1 MGINHDNRNP
11 RDKLELIET
20 NYLIPFFFAA
30 YLSAFV
36 YEICFN
42 SSQATALPSPNYLLE
57 QISKHPYVQL
67 KSHVMAPPSLLL
79 LTPPPSTFDKAA
91 LRAAYLPPLEASLI
105 ALSNSG
111 IPQDST
117 AVLDIVVPCPH
128 LASQS
133 TKPRSTIFKDTQH
146 LLAGLYALV
155 GFIAAEQTIELDGP
169 GGIDA
174 RILLLEDS
182 SEKFEGEVK
191 NRQVTG
197 PIIDLGTLALTRKE
211 WKFIFTVQSET
222 GQGLFNS
229 YRSLANPKSPTLKG
243 EVKQVPGGTTITN
256 TIHPTPVTRND
267 GGGSEKTHQ
276 VVAVG
281 GTFDHLHTGH
291 KLLLTATA
299 LVLQPPL
306 NFTPSDHLPL
316 RFIVGITGDELLVNK
331 KHAEFLESWD
341 QREQNVINFLIPLL
355 SFSTDTK
362 ADVERIRVNE
372 DRVNGQGVV
381 TLLKAANVQIE
392 CVVIQDPFGPTITDA
407 SVSALVVSGETRD
420 GGKAVNDKRIAQ
432 GWEGL
437 ETFEIDVLDEK
448 DEVGEGKE
456 GVTKTENYAA
466 KISSS
471 VIRQRR
477 AEKAKQTGRER
488 KPSPSNL

>member
-1 MGINHDNRNP
+1 
-11 RDKLELIET
+11 
-20 NYLIPFFFAA
+20 
-30 YLSAFV
+30 
-36 YEICFN
+36 
-42 SSQATALPSPNYLLE
+42 
-57 QISKHPYVQL
+57 
-67 KSHVMAPPSLLL
+67 MAPPSLLL
-79 LTPPPSTFDKAA
+79 LTPPPSTFDRAA
-91 LRAAYLPPLEASLI
+91 LRTAYLPPLTASLI
-105 ALSNSG
+105 ALSNTDIS
-111 IPQDST
+111 QDST

-133 TKPRSTIFKDTQH
+133 TKPRSTIFPQTQH
-146 LLAGLYALV
+146 LLAGLYALIA
-155 GFIAAEQTIELDGP
+155 FIAAEQNIDIDGP

-182 SEKFEGEVK
+182 SGKFEGTEVK
-191 NRQVTG
+191 NHQVTG
-197 PIIDLGTLALTRKE
+197 PVIDLGTLALTRKT
-211 WKFIFTVQSET
+211 WSKIFVVQSEA
-222 GQGLFNS
+222 GQELFNS
-229 YRSLANPKSPTLKG
+229 YRSLANAKSPTLKG
-243 EVKQVPGGTTITN
+243 EVTQVSGGTAIIN
-256 TIHPTPVTRND
+256 TIQPTSVTRND

-306 NFTPSDHLPL
+306 SSTPSDELPL
-316 RFIVGITGDELLVNK
+316 RLIVGITGDELLVNK
-331 KHAEFLESWD
+331 KHADFLESWD
-341 QREQNVINFLIPLL
+341 QREQNVVNFLVPLL
-355 SFSTDTK
+355 SFTTHTK

-381 TLLKAANVQIE
+381 TLLKSANVQIE
-392 CVVIQDPFGPTITDA
+392 CVVIQDPFGPTITDE

-420 GGKAVNDKRIAQ
+420 GGKAVNDKRIEQ

-448 DEVGEGKE
+448 DEEDQEGAR
-456 GVTKTENYAA
+456 KTENYAA

-488 KPSPSNL
+488 KPSPSSL

>member
-1 MGINHDNRNP
+1 
-11 RDKLELIET
+11 
-20 NYLIPFFFAA
+20 
-30 YLSAFV
+30 
-36 YEICFN
+36 
-42 SSQATALPSPNYLLE
+42 
-57 QISKHPYVQL
+57 
-67 KSHVMAPPSLLL
+67 MAPPSLLL

-91 LRAAYLPPLEASLI
+91 LRAAYLHPLAASLN
-105 ALSNSG
+105 ALSASG

-117 AVLDIVVPCPH
+117 AVLDIVVPCPQ

-133 TKPRSTIFKDTQH
+133 TRPRSTIFKQTQH
-146 LLAGLYALV
+146 LLAGLYALI
-155 GFIAAEQTIELDGP
+155 GFIGAEQSIELDGP

-182 SEKFEGEVK
+182 SEKFEGEGTEVK
-191 NRQVTG
+191 NRQVIG
-197 PIIDLGTLALTRKE
+197 PIIDLGTLALTRKI
-211 WKFIFTVQSET
+211 WSNIFVVQSEA

-229 YRSLANPKSPTLKG
+229 YRSLANAKSPTLKG

-256 TIHPTPVTRND
+256 TVQSTPVTHND

-299 LVLQPPL
+299 LILQPPL
-306 NFTPSDHLPL
+306 TSTPSDDLPL
-316 RFIVGITGDELLVNK
+316 RLIVGITGDELLVNK

-341 QREQNVINFLIPLL
+341 QREQNVVNFLIPLL
-355 SFSTDTK
+355 SFTTVTK

-381 TLLKAANVQIE
+381 TLLKSANVQIE

-420 GGKAVNDKRIAQ
+420 GGKAVNDKRIEQ

-448 DEVGEGKE
+448 DEDDQAGA
-456 GVTKTENYAA
+456 TKTANYAA

-477 AEKAKQTGRER
+477 AEKARQTGRER